1 MSKQIKSLTDDELSE
16 LSWEILKIVSR
27 CNTLGEAL
35 KLLASSMAAF
45 IDFHVK
51 DKTER
56 GPIMDA
62 CIKQLRQF
70 KKTMKQ

>member
-1 MSKQIKSLTDDELSE
+1 MSKKIKSLTDDELSE
-16 LSWEILKIVSR
+16 LSWEIQETVSR
-27 CNTLGEAL
+27 CNTVGEAL

-51 DKTER
+51 DKTKR
-56 GPIMDA
+56 GLIMDA

-70 KKTMKQ
+70 KKMMKQ